1 MNKRK
6 LFIVIILIMIDKLLL
21 AQMPN
26 TSLYYLKCKKSKNA
40 IYLSEAPIKIHSNQ
54 EYNNQAF
61 FIDNNNFLYVKS
73 DSNINTDIWLMN
85 CTTFKER
92 QITFTLH
99 EQEYSP
105 TLLPNFKSLS
115 TVRIDADKKQRL
127 YQINLEGNVI
137 QCYNDS
143 LTDIGYHT
151 WINDTLYVGFFIG
164 DTEKLY
170 LKSTKKYS
178 QWICDKP
185 GRGFKYIKAENK
197 LYFIDKSNDEKWML
211 KSYDLKNQSEQLLT
225 EMPKGV
231 EDLTLLNWKKKQF
244 LICAFQNVILY
255 YDIKNNTFEPLFDT
269 AITEGNITRI
279 AVNKNSDKMI
289 VVLNKK

>member
-1 MNKRK
+1 MNKIK
-6 LFIVIILIMIDKLLL
+6 LFIVIILIMISKLLL

-26 TSLYYLKCKKSKNA
+26 TSLYYLKCKKNKNA
-40 IYLSEAPIKIHSNQ
+40 IYLSESPIKIHSNQ
-54 EYNNQAF
+54 EYNNQAY
-61 FIDNNNFLYVKS
+61 FIDNTNFLYVKS

-85 CTTFKER
+85 CITFKEK
-92 QITFTLH
+92 QLTFTLH

-105 TLLPNFKSLS
+105 TLLPNLKKLS

-151 WINDTLYVGFFIG
+151 WINDTLYAGYFVG

-170 LKSTKKYS
+170 LKSTNNYS
-178 QWICDKP
+178 HWICDNP
-185 GRGFKYIKAENK
+185 GRGFKYINAENK
-197 LYFIDKSNDEKWML
+197 LYFIDKSNNEKWLL
-211 KSYDLKNQSEQLLT
+211 KRFDISDQSTQSLT

-231 EDLTLLNWKKKQF
+231 EDLALLNWNKKQF

-255 YDIKNNTFEPLFDT
+255 YNNKKNEFEILFDT
-269 AITEGNITRI
+269 AITDGNITRI

-289 VVLNKK
+289 VVVNKK